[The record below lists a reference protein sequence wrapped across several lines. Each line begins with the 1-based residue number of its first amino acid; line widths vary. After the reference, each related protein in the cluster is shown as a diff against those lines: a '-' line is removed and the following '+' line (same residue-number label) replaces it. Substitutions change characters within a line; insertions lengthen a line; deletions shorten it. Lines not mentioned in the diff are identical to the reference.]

1 MLKSKNTN
9 KWLALAEEMGFTK
22 DKNTSE
28 YPIKDFIAEY
38 PKEYLYR
45 KIGGREGIKGYMKA
59 RYYKKYNDIE
69 YFALGLLG
77 HFFSPE
83 LFELKFEAIEKDP
96 KDWIARFSIYRGIN
110 REALYPLIENKLLHR
125 ETTHPVVFEQC
136 LSLFFNTIYY
146 PSIEEEPKFI
156 TYNPALAKVL
166 YQLQDENYRTP
177 CNLES
182 LIYWY
187 ERFNKEKRYFYR
199 AISKT
204 QLYPNTIEDIYRFI
218 QGYGYALSHFTE
230 FSGEKDLEYQDFGEA
245 GLFFQYTLN
254 PKHIDIGATNIFRY
268 FTDSDEAAIDL
279 FYELLEKY
287 KNRSPDTLS
296 NYIRKTLIE
305 AYNSGQ
311 RLFET
316 WDFEQT
322 NLDNLDLSGCTFH
335 SWFGCNM
342 KNCNLE
348 NTKFI
353 RCNLKCTNMAG
364 SNLKNATI
372 EECSLEGLSLFD
384 TNTEGITFKN
394 NSCYGSGE
402 LGIEHLEH
410 FKNYK

>member
-1 MLKSKNTN
+1 MPTSKSTN
-9 KWLALAEEMGFTK
+9 KWLALAEEMGFSK
-22 DKNTSE
+22 EKNTE
-28 YPIKDFIAEY
+28 GYPIKGFIAQFQ
-38 PKEYLYR
+38 KDYLYQ

-59 RYYKKYNDIE
+59 RYHKKYEDIE
-69 YFALGLLG
+69 YFALSLLG
-77 HFFSPE
+77 HFFTHE

-96 KDWIARFSIYRGIN
+96 KDWIARFPIYREIN
-110 REALYPLIENKLLHR
+110 WEALYPLIENKLLNR
-125 ETTHPVVFEQC
+125 EAIHPFVFEQC
-136 LSLFFNTIYY
+136 LSLFHNIIYH
-146 PSIEEEPKFI
+146 PHIHEEPKFI
-156 TYNPALAKVL
+156 TYNPAVAQVL
-166 YQLQDENYRTP
+166 YQLQKENYQTP
-177 CNLES
+177 CHLES

-187 ERFNKEKRYFYR
+187 ERFNKERRYFYT
-199 AISKT
+199 AINRIH
-204 QLYPNTIEDIYRFI
+204 LYPNTIEDIYRFI
-218 QGYGYALSHFTE
+218 QGYGSALFRFTE
-230 FSGEKDLEYQDFGEA
+230 YNEEKDLDYTDFQGA

-254 PKHIDIGATNIFRY
+254 PKRIDIGTTNIFRY

-279 FYELLEKY
+279 FYELLDKY
-287 KNRSPDTLS
+287 KNRAPDTIS
-296 NYIRKTLIE
+296 NFIRQTLVE

-311 RLFET
+311 RLFED

-372 EECSLEGLSLFD
+372 EDCSLEGLSLFN

-394 NSCYGSGE
+394 NGCFGNNE
-402 LGIEHLEH
+402 VDIAHLPH
-410 FKNYK
+410 FKSYE